1 MNNSTDDVWVY
12 CAKCP
17 MNGRTG
23 DQVERRPKK
32 EIEESQWDNWTCN
45 KCRNKAIGLT
55 LPNFIKT
62 RISVT
67 ATEDEDRSKFIF
79 RELLQNADDVKSTIL
94 VLRFEEDALYVA
106 NNGRAFTTSSIDGQL
121 SDFEK
126 ISRILGRHQ
135 AEDKETVGHFGS
147 GFQTVYAITNS
158 PEVHSN
164 GISGQMN
171 PSRNMWADVK
181 ERVSPYIGQKSKG
194 VLFRLP
200 WRDDKLAEKEI
211 DGEKVFEDP
220 NYWPRWNRQA
230 RRGLFEDLIKYIAQ
244 SILCCQSITT
254 IRLIWHEQ
262 SNYEGFQVTRNFT
275 LRIDDESKT
284 DFEPTEGTVEQGYV
298 RPKDWKDEW
307 NDSFQSGSW
316 EWVKEKQ
323 SFRYLIG
330 RRNVA
335 NALGKRLYYGK
346 KADGSYAVTSD
357 INSLV
362 KVLKR
367 GDVHILFPLFDV
379 SSLEPNIDVRAY
391 LYSVIP
397 LPKRS
402 KNQFV
407 FSGHFYP
414 TEDRKDVDVEGN
426 LGLNR
431 EWYQKVMLNVLQ
443 LYLHTFPIFLR
454 NVKDLKVSEQTR
466 QRIILNSVPRTTLQ
480 EWMRPGKE
488 ESGWWEREY
497 SQLIQSV
504 IDQPIL
510 FCDNDWV
517 SPALAYWPQSEIEE
531 SVLRIMGAKV
541 FSKHFT
547 EHPSFEASLS
557 RQLKDRKVTMK
568 EFHGLWDRFKND
580 NQNDS
585 GNLVYRQELKNGCV
599 LDKEA
604 VNSLIS
610 YCITREEVWKGT
622 VYDAVVPGKD
632 GVLRT
637 ILDYPIVPD
646 QLNFMNEI
654 VSDSMII
661 HDDFRFLELPREDRT
676 LDNFGVVNFIN
687 KIVEQTPSQF
697 TNMDARH
704 HSLMSKILKTLV
716 EDMDFTLSPTM
727 KDSKFIPYKLGN
739 ALSVGTPNIVIANNR
754 KELISSSHIGESYQ
768 RDFIFGVQKIPVPGL
783 TPELESKIR
792 FISLVDCE
800 DKSISKIE
808 DRLFIVKLMEI
819 QNKPTNFVRQFL
831 SPSHES
837 LFEDSIL
844 REFLRTDDEEVIQR
858 NKKAFQETLKKYF
871 DKPKEENDL
880 QPGDMSK
887 VPCLYDSEGV
897 WLNAGDFALEVYP
910 ELELIGY
917 KSLHEDLRWPKET
930 LLALG
935 VVESPQST
943 KIIETIKTLALEK
956 DRNREA
962 LSNIV
967 IWLLTSDI
975 PMDSGYKEIENLLWV
990 PTTDGDYRYAS
1001 EVVIPSD
1008 KNKSIMGDDFWGYLD
1023 FTSSSGYLKERAL
1036 KLFNNQI
1043 GSNERQKSLGFKT
1056 APELSDMLI
1065 VVAQRRKEGKEP
1077 PPGLFDAL
1085 NESIDSKDER
1095 GSFNEN
1101 YGYYINGKW
1110 IDSSRILLMNEK
1122 DVPAEMRAA
1131 LIVLPPNHKHH
1142 DYLRCD
1148 GGRDTLSPDDLLS
1161 SLSERKI
1168 EPSVGIWDKLCNF
1181 EQYIDETHKRRY
1193 GRFPIYPVDGRLVPP
1208 ENIICIESVGK
1219 SAFLEEGQIG
1229 SYFIIGPSLT
1239 VKHGRVLRKLGA
1251 KGDSELSKDELINLI
1266 RLKKE
1271 SEGLLTVEKMQT
1283 ILRLIN
1289 RIRELDS
1296 GHPFTNQPLWP
1307 AIRDGQLTWL
1317 EPRYCYIRDSP
1328 VAKYFEDALAFLC
1341 VEFDGEENESLTE
1354 YALLSGSKRF
1364 SDCIK
1369 PTFPELGRSE
1379 HNNDLTKIMHELSKA
1394 LSLRFRTIASSS
1406 GCFDWLRDTDV
1417 LLHDDLSV
1425 HYSIP
1430 NLGKGPEMPCF
1441 RRVPEYAMV
1450 EEKDSKS
1457 VIHVR
1462 FGNIQVYDQLTDAI
1476 VEESQKRGFT
1486 NKSSE
1491 REELKILLYKLLTHR
1506 PIDWGDL
1513 IEGYK
1518 YPEEAMELYQSVIS
1532 AVEGGKGYIETRQA
1546 LQEWYG
1552 CCQICGSKTPK
1563 GEEEPGTLETMKSII
1578 SVRGGR
1584 YRGEREVYSRGN
1596 SLLLCPRHQVLFER
1610 GLVRFPAF
1618 EEEKDV
1624 DFLIESIEKQIK
1636 DYKGSID
1643 NQREIKKW
1651 RCEVFEAE
1659 LNLFS
1664 GRNPRLDAE
1673 SKSSWKL
1680 KNTAFTLEHLIDF
1693 LENMLEYY
1701 RDVKEHPNRTR

>member
-1 MNNSTDDVWVY
+1 LNGRTNDAWVY
-12 CAKCP
+12 CTKCAG
-17 MNGRTG
+17 NGRTG
-23 DQVERRPKK
+23 DKVERRPKD
-32 EIEESQWDNWTCN
+32 EIEKTQWDNWTCN
-45 KCRNKAIGLT
+45 KCRNKVIGLT

-106 NNGRAFTTSSIDGQL
+106 NNGRAFTTSITDNQP

-135 AEDKETVGHFGS
+135 AEDKEVVGHFGS
-147 GFQTVYAITNS
+147 GFQTVYALTNS

-171 PSRNMWADVK
+171 PSLNMWADVK
-181 ERVSPYIGQKSKG
+181 ERVSPYISQNSKG
-194 VLFRLP
+194 VLFRFP
-200 WRDDKLAEKEI
+200 WRDDKLAEEEI
-211 DGEKVFEDP
+211 NGEKVFEDP
-220 NYWPRWNRQA
+220 NYWPRWNKQA
-230 RRGLFEDLIKYIAQ
+230 RRGLFEDLTKYIGQ

-254 IRLIWHEQ
+254 IRLVWREQ
-262 SNYEGFQVTRNFT
+262 SNYEGFQVTRNFI
-275 LRIDDESKT
+275 LRINDEAET
-284 DFEPTEGTVEQGYV
+284 DFEPIEGTVEQGYI

-307 NDSFQSGSW
+307 TDSFQSGSW
-316 EWVKEKQ
+316 EWVQEKQ

-335 NALGKRLYYGK
+335 SALGKRLYYGK
-346 KADGSYAVTSD
+346 KADGSYSVTSD

-367 GDVHILFPLFDV
+367 GDVHILFPLFDI
-379 SSLEPNIDVRAY
+379 SSSEKAY

-426 LGLNR
+426 QGLNR

-443 LYLHTFPIFLR
+443 LYLLTFPIFLR
-454 NVKDLKVSEQTR
+454 RVKDLKVSEETR
-466 QRIILNSVPRTTLQ
+466 QRIILNSVPKTTLQ
-480 EWMRPGKE
+480 EWMRPGRD
-488 ESGWWEREY
+488 ESGWWEKEY
-497 SQLIQSV
+497 EELVQS
-504 IDQPIL
+504 IISQPIL
-510 FCDNDWV
+510 FYGNDWA
-517 SPALAYWPQSEIEE
+517 SPTSAYWPQNEIEE
-531 SVLRIMGAKV
+531 SVLRIMDAKV
-541 FSKHFT
+541 FSKDFII
-547 EHPSFEASLS
+547 HPSFEASLS
-557 RQLKDRKVTMK
+557 KQLQDRKVTMT
-568 EFHGLWDRFKND
+568 EFHELWNRFKNE

-585 GNLVYRQELKNGCV
+585 GNLVYQQRLKNGRI

-632 GVLRT
+632 GILRS
-637 ILDYPIVPD
+637 IRDYPIVPD

-661 HDDFRFLELPREDRT
+661 HDDFRFLELPKEDRT
-676 LDNFGVVNFIN
+676 LNNFAVVSFIN
-687 KIVEQTPSQF
+687 KIVEQDPSQF
-697 TNMDARH
+697 TNMDTRH
-704 HSLMSKILKTLV
+704 HSMMSKILKTLV
-716 EDMDFTLSPTM
+716 EEMDFTLSPAM
-727 KDSKFIPYKLGN
+727 KDLKFIPYKLGD
-739 ALSVGTPNIVIANNR
+739 AFFVGTPNIVIANNR

-783 TPELESKIR
+783 TPEVAFKIK

-808 DRLFIVKLMEI
+808 DRLFIVKLLEI

-831 SPSHES
+831 SPSHGS

-844 REFLRTDDEEVIQR
+844 REFLGTIDEKVIQR
-858 NKKAFQETLKKYF
+858 NKKAFQETLKIYF

-887 VPCLYDSEGV
+887 VPCLYDSEGA
-897 WLNAGDFALEVYP
+897 WHNAGDFALEVYT
-910 ELELIGY
+910 ELKLIGY

-930 LLALG
+930 LRALG
-935 VVESPQST
+935 VVDSPQST
-943 KIIETIKTLALEK
+943 KIVETIKALVLEK

-967 IWLLTSDI
+967 VWLLTSEVPI
-975 PMDSGYKEIENLLWV
+975 DSRYKEVESLSWI
-990 PTTDGDYRYAS
+990 PTTDGYYRYAN
-1001 EVVIPSD
+1001 EVIIPSD
-1008 KNKSIMGDDFWGYLD
+1008 KNKSIMGDDFGGYLD
-1023 FTSSSGYLKERAL
+1023 FTLCSGYLKERAL
-1036 KLFNNQI
+1036 KLFKNQI
-1043 GSNERQKSLGFKT
+1043 GSNERLTSLGFEI

-1065 VVAQRRKEGKEP
+1065 VVAQSRKEGKEP
-1077 PPGLFDAL
+1077 PLGLFDAL
-1085 NESIDSKDER
+1085 NESIDLKDER

-1110 IDSSRILLMNEK
+1110 IDSSEILLMNEK
-1122 DVPAEMRAA
+1122 DVPAEILGA
-1131 LIVLPPNHKHH
+1131 LTVLPPNHKHN

-1148 GGRDTLSPDDLLS
+1148 GARDTLSPDDLLS
-1161 SLSERKI
+1161 LLSEGRI
-1168 EPSVGIWDKLCNF
+1168 EPSVGIWDKLGNF
-1181 EQYIDETHKRRY
+1181 GQNIDETQKRKY

-1208 ENIICIESVGK
+1208 ENIICIESIGK
-1219 SAFLEEGQIG
+1219 NPFLEEGQIG
-1229 SYFIIGPSLT
+1229 LYVIIGPNLT
-1239 VKHGRVLRKLGA
+1239 FRHGGVLKKLGA
-1251 KGDSELSKDELINLI
+1251 RSDSELNGDELISLI
-1266 RLKKE
+1266 KLKKE
-1271 SEGLLTVEKMQT
+1271 REGQLTVEKTQT

-1296 GHPFTNQPLWP
+1296 GHPFVDQPLWP
-1307 AIRDGQLTWL
+1307 AEREGQLTWL

-1328 VAKYFEDALAFLC
+1328 VAKHFEDALAFLC
-1341 VEFDGEENESLTE
+1341 VGFDGEENVSLTE
-1354 YALLSGSKRF
+1354 YAILSGSKRF
-1364 SDCIK
+1364 SDCVK

-1379 HNNDLTKIMHELSKA
+1379 HYEELTRILNELSKA
-1394 LSLRFRTIASSS
+1394 LGLRFKMVASSS
-1406 GCFDWLRDTDV
+1406 GCFDWLRDADV

-1430 NLGKGPEMPCF
+1430 KLGKGPGMPCF
-1441 RRVPEYAMV
+1441 RKIPEYAIV
-1450 EEKDSKS
+1450 EEKDAKS

-1462 FGNIQVYDQLTDAI
+1462 FGNIRVYDQLTNAI
-1476 VEESQKRGFT
+1476 VEECLKRGFT
-1486 NKSSE
+1486 DRSSE

-1518 YPEEAMELYQSVIS
+1518 YPEEAMELYESAIS
-1532 AVEGGKGYIETRQA
+1532 TVEGGKGYIETKQA

-1552 CCQICGSKTPK
+1552 CCQICGSKTPR
-1563 GEEEPGTLETMKSII
+1563 GEWELGTLETLKSII

-1584 YRGEREVYSRGN
+1584 YHGKREVYSRGN
-1596 SLLLCPRHQVLFER
+1596 SLLLCPRHQVLYER
-1610 GLVRFPAF
+1610 GLVRFPEF
-1618 EEEKDV
+1618 ENEKDV
-1624 DFLIESIEKQIK
+1624 DLLIESIEKQINH
-1636 DYKGSID
+1636 YKGEGIN
-1643 NQREIKKW
+1643 NQSEIKKW
-1651 RCEVFEAE
+1651 RSEVFEAE
-1659 LNLFS
+1659 LDLFS
-1664 GRNPRLDAE
+1664 ARDSRLEAE
-1673 SKSSWKL
+1673 KKSSWKQ

-1693 LENMLEYY
+1693 LENMVEYY
-1701 RDVKEHPNRTR
+1701 RDVKEHRHRTR